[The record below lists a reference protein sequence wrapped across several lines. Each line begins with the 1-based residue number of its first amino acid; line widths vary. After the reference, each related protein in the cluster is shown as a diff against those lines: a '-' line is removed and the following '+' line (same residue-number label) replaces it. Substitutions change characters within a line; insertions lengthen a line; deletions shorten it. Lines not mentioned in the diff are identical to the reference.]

1 MLIIIVLLIF
11 LEIEYSFLSMSILI
25 IFAGLILDVIAIL
38 RLAKACPEYLNLLLS
53 NELLDS
59 LQAILDGI
67 RLHLPHSLLK
77 LIFIGLLHP
86 IVS

>member
-11 LEIEYSFLSMSILI
+11 LEIEYFFLSMSILI
-25 IFAGLILDVIAIL
+25 IFIGLILDIIAIL

-59 LQAILDGI
+59 FQAILNGI
-67 RLHLPHSLLK
+67 RLHLSHSFLK
-77 LIFIGLLHP
+77 LIFIGLFHP